1 MTREQCD
8 WLEDTWALILLADT
22 ALDPADS
29 GQYPFIAM
37 VGLAPRI
44 RDRTGERPKVVH
56 VIVAGDIGGA
66 ERLLVNLALRPEQSG
81 ADHCVA
87 LMTPNPQLREM
98 IGGAGVTIRD
108 RGPVRENPLAYLW
121 RSFGPAD
128 VAWLE
133 HVLADEGASVV
144 HVHTFGSHILG
155 VRAAL
160 RRQLPVIRTEH
171 GIHHYVNLSCSLFRQ
186 WALQKTDYVVAVSN
200 YVRRFVERK
209 APYARSKLRVI
220 RNGVDATYFHPE
232 EPPGEGPFTFAMI
245 CRLEPWKRVDL
256 VIGAVARV
264 PDILLRIAGSG
275 SARGK
280 LQALTRKLRVDDRV
294 CFLGYQPDPR
304 PVIAGSHAAINSSRD
319 EPLGLS
325 VLEALAMQR
334 PVVAFAGGG
343 IPEIVQDGRT
353 GWLVHENSV
362 EALAARLFE
371 ASADRQRAAALG
383 TNARAFI
390 NKECRIEDMCR
401 GYARAY
407 SELSGSTRSG
417 SSTKDIAPS
426 PHGLGFGT

>member
-1 MTREQCD
+1 VRER
-8 WLEDTWALILLADT
+8 
-22 ALDPADS
+22 
-29 GQYPFIAM
+29 IA
-37 VGLAPRI
+37 
-44 RDRTGERPKVVH
+44 ERPKVVH

-66 ERLLVNLALRPEQSG
+66 ERLLVDLALRPEQSG

-98 IGGAGVTIRD
+98 ISAAGVMIRD

-133 HVLADEGASVV
+133 HVLTDEGASVV

-160 RRQLPVIRTEH
+160 RRHLPVLRTEH
-171 GIHHYVNLSCSLFRQ
+171 GIHHYLDPSCSLFRQ
-186 WALQKTDYVVAVSN
+186 WALQKTDCVVAVSD
-200 YVRRFVERK
+200 YVGRFVEKK
-209 APYARSKLRVI
+209 APFARPKLRVI
-220 RNGVDATYFHPE
+220 RNGVDATYFHPQ
-232 EPPGEGPFTFAMI
+232 EPPGEGPFTFALV

-256 VIGAVARV
+256 VIGAVAQV
-264 PDILLRIAGSG
+264 PQIRLRIAGDG
-275 SARGK
+275 SARRK
-280 LQALTRKLRVDDRV
+280 LQALARELRVDDRV
-294 CFLGYQPDPR
+294 CFLGYRRDPR
-304 PVIAGSHAAINSSRD
+304 PVIADSHAAINSSRD

-362 EALAARLFE
+362 EALAARLSE
-371 ASADRQRAAALG
+371 ASANSQRAATLG
-383 TNARAFI
+383 ANARAFI
-390 NKECRIEDMCR
+390 DQECRVEDMCR
-401 GYARAY
+401 GYARVY
-407 SELSGSTRSG
+407 SELSGSARTG
-417 SSTKDIAPS
+417 SSAQHNAS
-426 PHGLGFGT
+426 PLERLGLGA

>member
-1 MTREQCD
+1 
-8 WLEDTWALILLADT
+8 
-22 ALDPADS
+22 
-29 GQYPFIAM
+29 

-44 RDRTGERPKVVH
+44 RDRIAGRPKVVH

-66 ERLLVNLALRPEQSG
+66 ERLLVDLALRPEQSG

-98 IGGAGVTIRD
+98 IRAAGVTIRD

-133 HVLADEGASVV
+133 HILTDEGASVV

-160 RRQLPVIRTEH
+160 RRNLPVLRTEH
-171 GIHHYVNLSCSLFRQ
+171 SIHHYLDMSCSLYRD
-186 WALQKTDYVVAVSN
+186 WALQKTDCVVAVSD
-200 YVRRFVERK
+200 YVGRFVERK
-209 APYARSKLRVI
+209 APYARHKLRVI

-232 EPPGEGPFTFAMI
+232 EPPGDGPFTFALV

-264 PDILLRIAGSG
+264 PHILLRIAGSG
-275 SARGK
+275 SARRK
-280 LQALTRKLRVDDRV
+280 LQALARDLRVDDRI
-294 CFLGYQPDPR
+294 CFLGYRPDPR
-304 PVIAGSHAAINSSRD
+304 PVIAESHAAINSSRD

-325 VLEALAMQR
+325 VLEAFAMQR

-371 ASADRQRAAALG
+371 ASANRQRAATLG
-383 TNARAFI
+383 ANARAFI
-390 NKECRIEDMCR
+390 DRECRIEDMCR

-407 SELSGSTRSG
+407 SELHGTASSGSLRQ
-417 SSTKDIAPS
+417 DIARRK
-426 PHGLGFGT
+426 

>member
-1 MTREQCD
+1 
-8 WLEDTWALILLADT
+8 
-22 ALDPADS
+22 
-29 GQYPFIAM
+29 
-37 VGLAPRI
+37 
-44 RDRTGERPKVVH
+44 
-56 VIVAGDIGGA
+56 VAGDIGGA
-66 ERLLVNLALRPEQSG
+66 ERLLVDLALRPEQSG

-98 IGGAGVTIRD
+98 IRAAGVTIRD

-133 HVLADEGASVV
+133 HILTDEGASVV

-160 RRQLPVIRTEH
+160 RRNLPVLRTEH
-171 GIHHYVNLSCSLFRQ
+171 GIHHYLDLSCSLYRD
-186 WALQKTDYVVAVSN
+186 WALQKTDCVVAVSD
-200 YVRRFVERK
+200 YVGRFVERK
-209 APYARSKLRVI
+209 APYARHKLRVI

-232 EPPGEGPFTFAMI
+232 EPPREGPFTFALV

-264 PDILLRIAGSG
+264 PHILLRIAGSG
-275 SARGK
+275 SARRK
-280 LQALTRKLRVDDRV
+280 LQALARDLRVDDRI
-294 CFLGYQPDPR
+294 CFLGYRPDPR
-304 PVIAGSHAAINSSRD
+304 PVIAESHAAINSSRD

-325 VLEALAMQR
+325 VLEAFAMQR

-371 ASADRQRAAALG
+371 ASANRQRAATLG
-383 TNARAFI
+383 ANARAFI
-390 NKECRIEDMCR
+390 DRECRIEDMCR

-407 SELSGSTRSG
+407 SELHGTASSGSLTQ
-417 SSTKDIAPS
+417 DIARRK
-426 PHGLGFGT
+426 

>member
-1 MTREQCD
+1 MGRKSVHYRS
-8 WLEDTWALILLADT
+8 ARRIAPLAR
-22 ALDPADS
+22 PRGHS
-29 GQYPFIAM
+29 G
-37 VGLAPRI
+37 
-44 RDRTGERPKVVH
+44 DRTRPKVVH

-66 ERLLVNLALRPEQSG
+66 ERLLVDLASRPEQSG

-98 IGGAGVTIRD
+98 IRAAGVTIRD

-133 HVLADEGASVV
+133 QILTDEGASVV

-160 RRQLPVIRTEH
+160 RRNVPVLRTEH
-171 GIHHYVNLSCSLFRQ
+171 GLHHYLDLSCSFFRQ
-186 WALQKTDYVVAVSN
+186 WALQKTDCVVAVSD
-200 YVRRFVERK
+200 YVGRFVEGK
-209 APYARSKLRVI
+209 APCARSKLRVI
-220 RNGVDATYFHPE
+220 RTGVDATYFHPE
-232 EPPGEGPFTFAMI
+232 EPPREGPFTFSLV
-245 CRLEPWKRVDL
+245 CRLVPLKRVDL

-264 PDILLRIAGSG
+264 PHILLRIAGSG
-275 SARGK
+275 SARRK
-280 LQALTRKLRVDDRV
+280 LQALARDLRVDDRI
-294 CFLGYQPDPR
+294 CFLGYRPDPR
-304 PVIAGSHAAINSSRD
+304 PVIAESHAAINSSRD

-325 VLEALAMQR
+325 VLEAFAMQR

-371 ASADRQRAAALG
+371 ASANRQRAATLG
-383 TNARAFI
+383 ANARAFI
-390 NKECRIEDMCR
+390 DRECRIEDMCR

-407 SELSGSTRSG
+407 SELHGTASSGSLTQ
-417 SSTKDIAPS
+417 DIARRK
-426 PHGLGFGT
+426 